1 MTWVGFRWK
10 SLKRHKSVEVCAG
23 WKRSNTS
30 RSSFPIALK
39 SNLFCFFAQ
48 SPHLFLLRLHPLH
61 IYSKSGKHSCN
72 IILFI
77 LIVILFLGT
86 FTADFNWQLEVA
98 SEVFRFSQVWQP
110 APLSPVR
117 VMSLRL
123 NVSNLPLKIPQQTS
137 SAEQVVPI
145 ESGVLSLSVWKW
157 RCHCVC
163 STPAPD

>member
-1 MTWVGFRWK
+1 MTGVGFRWK
-10 SLKRHKSVEVCAG
+10 SLKRHESVEVCAG
-23 WKRSNTS
+23 WKISNTS

-39 SNLFCFFAQ
+39 SNLFCFCCM
-48 SPHLFLLRLHPLH
+48 LNLLTFFSFIPF
-61 IYSKSGKHSCN
+61 SKSGKHSCN
-72 IILFI
+72 IILFITVII

-98 SEVFRFSQVWQP
+98 SEVVRFSQVWQS

-117 VMSLRL
+117 VVSLRL
-123 NVSNLPLKIPQQTS
+123 NVSNLPLKISQQT
-137 SAEQVVPI
+137 
-145 ESGVLSLSVWKW
+145 SGVLSLSVWKW